1 MRVAVVGGGPAGC
14 AAAYTLGKQGHEVV
28 LFEAQDRV
36 GGRTSQVLKEGFS
49 LGSGALFLMGG
60 IYPRTNAILK
70 ELGRY
75 HELIPWDAETEIL
88 DADGRRYTAK
98 FDQVMSFLRMP
109 VLTWRDKLRI
119 AAGVARQLV
128 TPGPKLCFDGA
139 ELARFDG
146 GENLETWS
154 RRVLGERGT
163 NYITVPYMGFL
174 YAVPMSWLSPAL
186 FHAVVKQFYRL
197 ALSVPPKGV
206 GQVCDWLV
214 EGTPGLDL
222 RLATPVD
229 KITQDGAGF
238 TVTAGGERQP
248 VDAVIVA
255 PEPGVAAD
263 LLEDLVEPESTKKLR
278 DCLYSDYAHVQVCY
292 QRNPW
297 PQHRA
302 SVALPANMDRDWG
315 ACVLLSKRQPS
326 AVPEGGE
333 AVGVYFYTPPLERM
347 SDADI
352 VASALNAVL
361 EVYGPAPEPDL
372 VELFHYRRG
381 LSIANPGHYGTL
393 DSLHAEM
400 PPGVYLAGDYFAHA
414 GVEAAIFS
422 GELAATR
429 LNAPSAA
436 RHPGADGHQVAR
448 PEAE

>member
-1 MRVAVVGGGPAGC
+1 MKVAVVGGGPAGC
-14 AAAYTLGKQGHEVV
+14 AAAYTLRKQGHEVV
-28 LFEAQDRV
+28 LFEAQDHV
-36 GGRTSQVLKEGFS
+36 GGRTSQVLKMGFS

-75 HELIPWDAETEIL
+75 RELIPWDAETEIL

-98 FDQVMSFLRMP
+98 FDQVLSFLRMP

-119 AAGVARQLV
+119 AAGVAWQLL

-186 FHAVVKQFYRL
+186 FHAVLKQFYRL

-214 EGTPGLDL
+214 AGTPGLDL

-238 TVTAGGERQP
+238 TVTAGGERHP

-263 LLEDLVEPESTKKLR
+263 LLEDLIEPESTKKLR
-278 DCLYSDYAHVQVCY
+278 DCMYSDYAHVQVCY
-292 QRNPW
+292 QHNPW

-302 SVALPANMDRDWG
+302 SVALPANMERDWG
-315 ACVLLSKRQPS
+315 ACVLLSKRQPI

-361 EVYGPAPEPDL
+361 EVYGPAPAPDF

-381 LSIANPGHYGTL
+381 LSIANPGHYATL

-414 GVEAAIFS
+414 GVEAAIFT
-422 GELAATR
+422 GELAAAR
-429 LNAPSAA
+429 LNTH
-436 RHPGADGHQVAR
+436 R
-448 PEAE
+448 